1 MITDQE
7 FANMT
12 KKYFLSILAYRLAKL
27 FERNPQAQMVKVSEQ
42 ALNRDDVQRASNLI
56 DDHWLRHLNVANQ

>member
-12 KKYFLSILAYRLAKL
+12 KKYFMSILAYRLAKL
-27 FERNPQAQMVKVSEQ
+27 FERNPQAQMVKVSESE
-42 ALNRDDVQRASNLI
+42 LNREDANRSSGLI